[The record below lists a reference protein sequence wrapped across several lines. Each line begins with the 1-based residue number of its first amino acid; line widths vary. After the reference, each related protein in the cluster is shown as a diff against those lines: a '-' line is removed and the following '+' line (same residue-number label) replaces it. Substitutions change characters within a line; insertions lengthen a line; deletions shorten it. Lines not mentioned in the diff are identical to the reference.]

1 MVRATRTPTTVVDG
15 RDAAMA
21 DDQEGRSIRSVASAD
36 AWVSREEV
44 SAADLVAH
52 DALRGVVGL
61 ALGAA
66 GLALLAV
73 RELLE
78 ISSRPAGTAALVAS
92 ERAAALPNPGE
103 GLWRVVRAA
112 AGLGVEAQRRC
123 LGAAA
128 TVGGPLATVASA
140 VLETAG
146 ARGPLAAVGHGLG
159 RWSEQGLAEQRRNQ
173 DVALASSR
181 AAVRSV
187 VAAVLAEADLDAVVA
202 RVDLD
207 AVVARVDLDRIVDR
221 LDIDRV
227 AGRIDLDTIAARLD
241 LDAVAARLDV
251 NAVVDRVDLPRV
263 TARVL
268 DSVDIDA
275 IAARLDLDAVAA
287 RLDVNAVVDRV
298 DLARITEQVLDEVD
312 VGHIVRESS
321 GAMAAETVDAV
332 RMQGIRV
339 DGFLSRV
346 VDRLLARP
354 GGRNTAPLPVPDVVG
369 IERA

>member
-1 MVRATRTPTTVVDG
+1 
-15 RDAAMA
+15 MA
-21 DDQEGRSIRSVASAD
+21 DQEGRSTGSDAPPD
-36 AWVSREEV
+36 AWVSREEID
-44 SAADLVAH
+44 AANLAARDR
-52 DALRGVVGL
+52 LRGVLGL

-66 GLALLAV
+66 GLALAAL

-78 ISSRPAGTAALVAS
+78 VSSRPVGTAALVAS
-92 ERAAALPNPGE
+92 ERTAALPSPGE
-103 GLWRVVRAA
+103 GLWRAVRAA

-128 TVGGPLATVASA
+128 TVGGPVATVASA

-146 ARGPLAAVGHGLG
+146 ALGPLAAAGRGLS

-173 DVALASSR
+173 AAALASSR

-187 VAAVLAEADLDAVVA
+187 VAAVLAEVDLDAVVARVDLDAVVA

-227 AGRIDLDTIAARLD
+227 AGRIDLDAIAARLD
-241 LDAVAARLDV
+241 LDAIAARLDV
-251 NAVVDRVDLPRV
+251 DAVVDRVDLPRV

-275 IAARLDLDAVAA
+275 VAARLDL
-287 RLDVNAVVDRV
+287 NAVVDRV
-298 DLARITEQVLDEVD
+298 DLAHVTEQVLDEVD

-332 RMQGIRV
+332 RMQGMRM
-339 DGFLSRV
+339 DGLLSRA
-346 VDRLLARP
+346 VDRLLARS
-354 GGRNTAPLPVPDVVG
+354 GVRDTGPLPVPDVVG
-369 IERA
+369 IEPA

>member
-1 MVRATRTPTTVVDG
+1 
-15 RDAAMA
+15 MA
-21 DDQEGRSIRSVASAD
+21 DDQEGRSTGSVAPPH
-36 AWVSREEV
+36 AWVSREDVNE
-44 SAADLVAH
+44 ADLVAR
-52 DALRGVVGL
+52 DTLRGALGL

-66 GLALLAV
+66 GLALEAM

-78 ISSRPAGTAALVAS
+78 VSSRPAGTAALVAS
-92 ERAAALPNPGE
+92 ERTAALPNPGE

-128 TVGGPLATVASA
+128 TVGGPVATVASA

-146 ARGPLAAVGHGLG
+146 ARGPLAAVGRSLG

-187 VAAVLAEADLDAVVA
+187 VAAVLAEVDLDAVVA

-227 AGRIDLDTIAARLD
+227 AGRIDLDAIAARLD

-275 IAARLDLDAVAA
+275 VAGRLN
-287 RLDVNAVVDRV
+287 VNAVVDRV
-298 DLARITEQVLDEVD
+298 DLAHVTEQVLDEVD

-332 RMQGIRV
+332 RMQGMRV

-346 VDRLLARP
+346 VDRLLARS
-354 GGRNTAPLPVPDVVG
+354 GGRDTGPLPVPDVVG